1 MAIKKGEGQ
10 DLLLQSVSCCYQK
23 YFVKYN
29 RGFEPETFSSK
40 EVVAKND
47 NIAGIASDAKEKKK
61 RSMIAGVDPQLQIV
75 HTNKQT
81 TLFFQS

>member
-23 YFVKYN
+23 YFKKN
-29 RGFEPETFSSK
+29 ITEDFNQRPFSSK

-47 NIAGIASDAKEKKK
+47 NIARIASDAKEKK
-61 RSMIAGVDPQLQIV
+61 REV
-75 HTNKQT
+75 
-81 TLFFQS
+81 